1 VSKQLSG
8 DPQVRRLLEKGLKYH
23 RAGRWGPAEASYL
36 RSLKVNPQCAPALHL
51 LSLLAQQAGEY
62 QKSMQWMGESLALA
76 PGDDDPA
83 TLHSLARTY
92 LDQGQIP
99 PARRCYQRLAELL
112 PQSAQAHHGLGT
124 ALEGLGD
131 WEAAAAC
138 YRRALELQPDSPDI
152 YGSLGRLQC
161 KQGASAEAVE
171 SCRRALA
178 LAPHRHEI
186 HTLLGYVLVNAGDF
200 GGAVEVYRRALSL
213 KPDSAYAVY
222 GLGYFFERQGELA
235 SAAESYRL
243 VLRLDPRLVDAHLH
257 LGIIHL
263 LLGEVGKAAECFER
277 ARELAP
283 ENPEPRTFLGY
294 LHLLEG
300 NFPLGWSEHEHRWS
314 TPHFLRDR
322 RELSQPRWK
331 GEPLDGAR
339 ILLHAEQ
346 GLGDTLQF
354 VRYVPLVRARG
365 GNVVLEVQSRLH
377 RLLAGTPGAEEVIR
391 RGEALPEVA
400 WQCPLLSLP
409 WAFATGLNSI
419 PAEVPYVHPDPA
431 LVAAWRQRLAG
442 NSLRIGLNWG
452 GSPTF
457 PYERWRSIPLEQ
469 LAPLTYIEGAT
480 FYSLQM
486 GPAAAQVKQLG
497 SQVNIVDLQN
507 EQEDFADA
515 AAIVANLGLVI
526 SIDTSVAHLAGA
538 MHKPVWVLLH
548 KSPDWRWM
556 LEREDSPWYPSA
568 HLFRQST
575 LGNWQD
581 VVGRVEGEL
590 RELIARTVVGQP
602 TRAP

>member
-1 VSKQLSG
+1 VSKQLSR
-8 DPQVRRLLEKGLKYH
+8 DPQVRKLLEKGLKYH
-23 RAGRWGPAEASYL
+23 RAGRRGPAEACYL
-36 RSLKVNPQCAPALHL
+36 RSLKVNPRCAPALHL
-51 LSLLAQQAGEY
+51 LGLLAQQAGQY
-62 QKSMQWMGESLALA
+62 QKSIQWMGESLALP
-76 PGDDDPA
+76 PGDDDPV
-83 TLHSLARTY
+83 TLHSLAKTY
-92 LDQGQIP
+92 FDHGQIQA
-99 PARRCYQRLAELL
+99 ARRCYQRLAELL
-112 PQSAQAHHGLGT
+112 PESAKAHHGLGT
-124 ALEGLGD
+124 TLEWLGD

-152 YGSLGRLQC
+152 YGSLGRLQG
-161 KQGASAEAVE
+161 KQGAWGEAVE

-178 LAPHRHEI
+178 LAPHRHEL
-186 HTLLGYVLVNAGDF
+186 HTLLGYALVNAGDY
-200 GGAVEVYRRALSL
+200 GGAVEVYRRALEL
-213 KPDSAYAVY
+213 KPDSAYTVY
-222 GLGYFFERQGELA
+222 GLGYFFERQGDLA

-257 LGIIHL
+257 LGITHL
-263 LLGEVGKAAECFER
+263 LQGEVGKAAECFER
-277 ARELAP
+277 VRDLAP
-283 ENPEPRTFLGY
+283 ENPEARTFLGY

-300 NFPLGWSEHEHRWS
+300 NFPLGWSEHEYRWR

-322 RELSQPRWK
+322 RKLAQPLWR
-331 GEPLDGAR
+331 GEPLEGSR

-365 GNVVLEVQSRLH
+365 GNVVLEVQTRLH
-377 RLLAGTPGAEEVIR
+377 RLLARTPGAEEVIR
-391 RGEALPEVA
+391 RGEALPEID

-409 WAFATGLNSI
+409 MAFATELNSI
-419 PAEVPYVHPDPA
+419 PAESPYVHPDPA
-431 LVAAWRQRLAG
+431 LVAAWGQRLAG

-457 PYERWRSIPLEQ
+457 PYERWRSIPLER
-469 LAPLTYIEGAT
+469 LAPLTHLEGAT

-497 SQVNIVDLQN
+497 SRVHIIDLQD
-507 EQEDFADA
+507 EQEDFADT

-538 MHKPVWVLLH
+538 MDKPVWVLLH

-556 LEREDSPWYPSA
+556 LEREDSPWYPTA
-568 HLFRQST
+568 RLFRQST

-581 VVGRVEGEL
+581 VVACVEREL
-590 RELIARTVVGQP
+590 RELVARTALEP
-602 TRAP
+602 RSRAP